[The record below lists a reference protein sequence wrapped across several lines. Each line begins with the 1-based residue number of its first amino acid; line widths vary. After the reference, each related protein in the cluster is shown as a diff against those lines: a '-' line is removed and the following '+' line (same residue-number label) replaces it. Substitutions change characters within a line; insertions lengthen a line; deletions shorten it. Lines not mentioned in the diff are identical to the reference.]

1 MGCAGHW
8 AGFDRRGPR
17 PALRSIHGQVQ
28 EGPEA
33 GGDDQGGRGFRD
45 RARPPGLLRQ
55 GHHVHPG
62 RLVRVPGR
70 HAARCFQGQRLRR
83 NFHVP
88 DGPAIRP
95 SAAGARSAWLR
106 RARHSF
112 PGRGEVDAFARQR
125 AVTTTTTR
133 RTTLTERRSAPKPAL
148 RAPRASKLLIISPKA
163 GSMTPEIQE
172 RLRTEFADHLILEFD
187 PDKDFE
193 KLITPRATV
202 VVAGGDG
209 TVEFIVRKLA
219 DSKHPIGILSLGT
232 FNNFAR
238 ALGLPPDLDKA
249 IEVARSGRPRA
260 ITLGRVNGH
269 IFLEAC
275 AIGLF
280 GETIAL
286 GDSAKDMEF
295 GKLGL
300 KLKDV
305 IGAKPFQY
313 ELTGDIEG
321 SGTAMSLVFSN
332 TPSTGSKLP
341 VSDATPIEP
350 YLEFSVHA
358 GRTRT
363 DIVGRALAG
372 ALLNKHQE
380 DTGQVFKFKRLE
392 VKTTPRVR
400 VYADNLM
407 VGRTPATVTAEVSA
421 VKVMLPR

>member
-1 MGCAGHW
+1 VDAP
-8 AGFDRRGPR
+8 F
-17 PALRSIHGQVQ
+17 GQP
-28 EGPEA
+28 GLSPTA
-33 GGDDQGGRGFRD
+33 TRD
-45 RARPPGLLRQ
+45 RP
-55 GHHVHPG
+55 
-62 RLVRVPGR
+62 
-70 HAARCFQGQRLRR
+70 
-83 NFHVP
+83 N
-88 DGPAIRP
+88 
-95 SAAGARSAWLR
+95 
-106 RARHSF
+106 
-112 PGRGEVDAFARQR
+112 
-125 AVTTTTTR
+125 T
-133 RTTLTERRSAPKPAL
+133 
-148 RAPRASKLLIISPKA
+148 APRHQRRLAPRGQKATKLLIISPKA
-163 GSMTPEIQE
+163 GSMTPEIE
-172 RLRTEFADHLILEFD
+172 KKLRTEFADHLILEFD
-187 PDKDFE
+187 PSEDLE

-209 TVEFIVRKLA
+209 TVEFIVRRLA

-232 FNNFAR
+232 FNNFAQ
-238 ALGLPPDLDKA
+238 ALVLPPDLDKA
-249 IEVARSGRPRA
+249 IEVAKAGHPRA

-286 GDSAKDMEF
+286 GDSTKDMEF

-300 KLKDV
+300 ELKDV

-341 VSDATPIEP
+341 ISDATPVEP

-363 DIVGRALAG
+363 DIVGRALAA

-392 VKTTPRVR
+392 VKTRPRVR
-400 VYADNLM
+400 VYADNVM
-407 VGRTPATVTAEVSA
+407 VGRTPVKVTAEVSA
-421 VKVMLPR
+421 VKVLLPK

>member
-1 MGCAGHW
+1 M
-8 AGFDRRGPR
+8 
-17 PALRSIHGQVQ
+17 S
-28 EGPEA
+28 
-33 GGDDQGGRGFRD
+33 
-45 RARPPGLLRQ
+45 
-55 GHHVHPG
+55 
-62 RLVRVPGR
+62 
-70 HAARCFQGQRLRR
+70 
-83 NFHVP
+83 
-88 DGPAIRP
+88 
-95 SAAGARSAWLR
+95 
-106 RARHSF
+106 
-112 PGRGEVDAFARQR
+112 
-125 AVTTTTTR
+125 
-133 RTTLTERRSAPKPAL
+133 
-148 RAPRASKLLIISPKA
+148 
-163 GSMTPEIQE
+163 PEIQE
-172 RLRTEFADHLILEFD
+172 RLRTEFADHLVVDFD
-187 PDKDFE
+187 PNKDFE
-193 KLITPRATV
+193 KLISPRATV

-232 FNNFAR
+232 FNNFAI
-238 ALGLPPDLDKA
+238 ALGLPADLDKA
-249 IEVARSGRPRA
+249 IEVAKNGRPRA

-332 TPSTGSKLP
+332 TASTGSKLP
-341 VSDATPIEP
+341 VSHASPTEP
-350 YLEFSVHA
+350 FLEFSVHA

-363 DIVGRALAG
+363 DIVGRALAA

-380 DTGQVFKFKRLE
+380 GTGQVFKFKRLE
-392 VKTTPRVR
+392 VKTRPRVR
-400 VYADNLM
+400 VYADNFF
-407 VGRTPATVTAEVSA
+407 VGRTPAKVTAEVSA
-421 VKVMLPR
+421 VNVLLPR

>member
-1 MGCAGHW
+1 
-8 AGFDRRGPR
+8 
-17 PALRSIHGQVQ
+17 VTT
-28 EGPEA
+28 
-33 GGDDQGGRGFRD
+33 
-45 RARPPGLLRQ
+45 
-55 GHHVHPG
+55 
-62 RLVRVPGR
+62 
-70 HAARCFQGQRLRR
+70 
-83 NFHVP
+83 
-88 DGPAIRP
+88 
-95 SAAGARSAWLR
+95 
-106 RARHSF
+106 
-112 PGRGEVDAFARQR
+112 
-125 AVTTTTTR
+125 TTTTTR
-133 RTTLTERRSAPKPAL
+133 RTPLPKRRSAPKPAL
-148 RAPRASKLLIISPKA
+148 RTPKASKLLIISPKA

-193 KLITPRATV
+193 KLITPRAPV

-209 TVEFIVRKLA
+209 TVEFIVRNLA
-219 DSKHPIGILSLGT
+219 DSKHPVGILSLGT
-232 FNNFAR
+232 FNNFAH
-238 ALGLPPDLDKA
+238 ALGLPPDLNKA
-249 IEVARSGRPRA
+249 IEVAKTGRARA

-313 ELTGDIEG
+313 DLTGDIEG

-341 VSDATPIEP
+341 VSDATPIET
-350 YLEFSVHA
+350 YLQFSVHA

-363 DIVGRALAG
+363 DILGRAIAA

-380 DTGQVFKFKRLE
+380 DAGQVFKFKRLE
-392 VKTTPRVR
+392 VKTRPRVR
-400 VYADNLM
+400 VYADNFML
-407 VGRTPATVTAEVSA
+407 GRTPATVTAEVSA
-421 VKVMLPR
+421 VKVMLPG